1 MSLEERLEDEMKSA
15 LRSRDKLRLSV
26 VRMARAAVKNKE
38 IEERKKLDDGA
49 IVKVISG
56 LVKKGEESLI
66 HFQKANRLDLIEK
79 QEEELKILR
88 SFLPQQLYRDEI
100 LTLVDEAIKETN
112 ALDMKDLGKVMKS
125 LMPKIAGRAD
135 GKVIHQ
141 VVKEKLSR

>member
-38 IEERKKLDDGA
+38 IEERKKLNDGA

-66 HFQKANRLDLIEK
+66 HFQKANRLDLIET

-88 SFLPQQLYRDEI
+88 SFLPQQLSRDEI

-112 ALDMKDLGKVMKS
+112 ALDMKDLGRVMKS

-141 VVKEKLSR
+141 VVREKLSH

>member
-88 SFLPQQLYRDEI
+88 SFLPQQLSRDEI
-100 LTLVDEAIKETN
+100 LTLVDEAIKEAN